1 MSNKA
6 KLWSNHSKQKTG
18 YFILLNFYELEIF
31 WKILNN
37 KNSAENVSVEYATF
51 SFFIDDFISMQ
62 WTKMISSSI
71 VCVGISQF

>member
-6 KLWSNHSKQKTG
+6 KIWSNHSKQKIG
-18 YFILLNFYELEIF
+18 YFILLNFHEQLEIF

-37 KNSAENVSVEYATF
+37 KNSAGNVSVEYATF

-62 WTKMISSSI
+62 WTKCK
-71 VCVGISQF
+71 VHQ